1 MTMNMTLVQ
10 RSERVAFPIPIQYRR
25 PGDATWSSSTVVN
38 LSDSGVLFGP
48 TQLEPGT
55 FVELAL
61 SPAIRGGWLAPARQV
76 CAGEV
81 VRAVGH
87 AVAVRLGECRFS
99 Q

>member
-1 MTMNMTLVQ
+1 MNMTIVQ

-25 PGDATWSSSTVVN
+25 PGDADWCSSTVVN

-48 TQLEPGT
+48 TELAPGT

-61 SPAIRGGWLAPARQV
+61 SPPIRAGWLVPGKQV

-81 VRAVGH
+81 VRTVGN

-99 Q
+99 V